1 MERWDLY
8 DKSGNPLGKT
18 LERGKRLR
26 AGEHHLV
33 VHVWI
38 LNSAGRLLIQRRAPH
53 LKLMPGAWAATGGS
67 AIAGEDSLTAVR
79 RELREE
85 LGVDLPEDRFAK
97 IGRLLRRN
105 SLCDLW
111 LVEHT
116 VAVPALRLQREEVAD
131 ARFVTPAQL
140 RELVKKGKFHNY
152 GDPYFD
158 LLFEH
163 VEARLK
169 SRAN

>member
-1 MERWDLY
+1 MAEYWDLY
-8 DKSGNPLGKT
+8 DKNGNPLGKT

-53 LKLMPGAWAATGGS
+53 LRLMPGVWAATGGS
-67 AIAGEDSLTAVR
+67 AVAGEDSITAIR

-85 LGVDLPEDRFAK
+85 LGVDLPPERFTK
-97 IGRLLRRN
+97 MGRLLRRN

-111 LVEHT
+111 LVRHD
-116 VAVPALRLQREEVAD
+116 VAVPNLRLQREEVAD
-131 ARFVTPAQL
+131 ARFVTPDQL

-152 GDPYFD
+152 GTPYFN
-158 LLFEH
+158 LLFEQ

-169 SRAN
+169 ETC